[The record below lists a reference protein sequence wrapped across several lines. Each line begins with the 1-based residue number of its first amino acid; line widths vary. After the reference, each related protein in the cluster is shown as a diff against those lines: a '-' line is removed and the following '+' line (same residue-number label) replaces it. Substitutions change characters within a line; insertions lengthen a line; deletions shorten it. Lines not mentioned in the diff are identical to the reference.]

1 VTDRQNTVVATAV
14 AALILVPLFLFP
26 WRVAPGPGAA
36 SAELRWSPIYQPP
49 LSYVRS
55 YDDTYSQRGSTRLE
69 TNSATRAWG
78 VLALQLLAIGAV
90 GWVLYVIVGVDPG
103 TDDHEPPADLPRSG
117 SGRGA
122 L

>member
-1 VTDRQNTVVATAV
+1 MTDRQNTVVATGI

-55 YDDTYSQRGSTRLE
+55 YDAAYGDRGSTRLE
-69 TNSATRAWG
+69 ANTATRAWG
-78 VLALQLLAIGAV
+78 VLALQLLAIGVV
-90 GWVLYVIVGVDPG
+90 GGVLYVLVGAG
-103 TDDHEPPADLPRSG
+103 SDDATSDDEGAAPSARSVP
-117 SGRGA
+117 
-122 L
+122 

>member
-1 VTDRQNTVVATAV
+1 MTDRQNTVVATVV

-26 WRVAPGPGAA
+26 WHVEPGAGAA

-55 YDDTYSQRGSTRLE
+55 YDAAYGDRGSTRVE
-69 TNSATRAWG
+69 ANPATRAWG

-90 GWVLYVIVGVDPG
+90 GWGLYVLVGAVP
-103 TDDHEPPADLPRSG
+103 DDATPDDE
-117 SGRGA
+117 GA
-122 L
+122 APSARPSP